1 MTDQELYNKIES
13 SEDATETTN
22 ETVNETT
29 QDISEETK
37 SPEQN
42 VGQVENKDTTINP
55 VPPVDGTVNTAEPEK
70 TYSQSEY
77 DKMVFSLKRQIAK
90 NNEKWNKKFEEFNKQ
105 YGSGKF
111 ESLEKRLGSLENPVK
126 PLSRDQFQTDDEYI
140 QNLIDKG
147 VEKRWQER
155 EEKMREEYAK
165 YEQQQREEYEHRK
178 ELDEGINKWF
188 PSAEERQK
196 FVDTV
201 QNAFSEGLSEL
212 LEQEQNVLNYLHQTE
227 NSSRILYEFATKP
240 EVVEQIFSVK
250 NPLMRL
256 MAVRDL
262 ENKLIAE
269 KSSPTPVQAPTPAT
283 APAPAQTNEQ
293 PAPVNNLAKAV
304 GKPGTQVDAEPDIFN
319 NRDSLRAFI
328 RSH

>member
-1 MTDQELYNKIES
+1 MSDEELYAKIEA
-13 SEDATETTN
+13 SEDTTSD
-22 ETVNETT
+22 TKT
-29 QDISEETK
+29 DISEEK
-37 SPEQN
+37 SEEKSVEQTTDTT
-42 VGQVENKDTTINP
+42 VENPPKSDETTKVETPVSAQIDP
-55 VPPVDGTVNTAEPEK
+55 VPPVAGTVTMEDFNKAQ
-70 TYSQSEY
+70 YS
-77 DKMVFSLKRQIAK
+77 FKRQLGRQRDK
-90 NNEKWNKKFEEFNKQ
+90 YQNQLNEWQKKYEA
-105 YGSGKF
+105 
-111 ESLEKRLGSLENPVK
+111 LEKRLGSLENPEK
-126 PLSRDQFQTDDEYI
+126 PLMRDQFQTDDEYI

-178 ELDEGINKWF
+178 ELDEGINKWY

-269 KSSPTPVQAPTPAT
+269 KSNPAPVQNA
-283 APAPAQTNEQ
+283 APAPAPVQTNEQ

-304 GKPGTQVDAEPDIFN
+304 GKPGTQVDAEPDIFD

>member
-1 MTDQELYNKIES
+1 MEKIDKMPEEPES
-13 SEDATETTN
+13 KSEDEESEAESENPSENTTET
-22 ETVNETT
+22 
-29 QDISEETK
+29 
-37 SPEQN
+37 P
-42 VGQVENKDTTINP
+42 VENTPKTDETPKVEAPVSAQVDP
-55 VPPVDGTVNTAEPEK
+55 VPPVAATVTMDDFNKAQ
-70 TYSQSEY
+70 YS
-77 DKMVFSLKRQIAK
+77 FKRQLGRQK
-90 NNEKWNKKFEEFNKQ
+90 DKYENQLNEWQKKYEA
-105 YGSGKF
+105 
-111 ESLEKRLGSLENPVK
+111 LEKRLGSLENPEK
-126 PLSRDQFQTDDEYI
+126 PLMRDQFQTDDEYI
-140 QNLIDKG
+140 QQLIDKG

-178 ELDEGINKWF
+178 ELDEGINKWY

-201 QNAFSEGLSEL
+201 QNAFSEGLSDL

-269 KSSPTPVQAPTPAT
+269 KSNPAPVQAP

-293 PAPVNNLAKAV
+293 SAPVNNLAKAV
-304 GKPGTQVDAEPDIFN
+304 GKPGTQVDAEPDIFD

>member
-1 MTDQELYNKIES
+1 MSDEELYAKIDA
-13 SEDATETTN
+13 SEDTTTETT
-22 ETVNETT
+22 TT
-29 QDISEETK
+29 DISEEK
-37 SPEQN
+37 PVEQTTETP
-42 VGQVENKDTTINP
+42 VENTPKTDETPKVEAPVSAQIDP
-55 VPPVDGTVNTAEPEK
+55 VPPVAATVTMDDFNKAQ
-70 TYSQSEY
+70 YS
-77 DKMVFSLKRQIAK
+77 FKRQLGRQKDKYENQI
-90 NNEKWNKKFEEFNKQ
+90 NEWQKKYEA
-105 YGSGKF
+105 
-111 ESLEKRLGSLENPVK
+111 LEKRLGSLEHPEK
-126 PLSRDQFQTDDEYI
+126 PLMRDQFQTDDEYI

-178 ELDEGINKWF
+178 ELDEGINKWY

-269 KSSPTPVQAPTPAT
+269 KSNPAPVQAPAPTPA
-283 APAPAQTNEQ
+283 PVQTNEQ
-293 PAPVNNLAKAV
+293 PAQVNNLAKAV
-304 GKPGTQVDAEPDIFN
+304 GKPGTQVDAEPDIFD

>member
-1 MTDQELYNKIES
+1 MNAALSAQREYKMTDEELYAKIDA
-13 SEDATETTN
+13 SEDTTAETT
-22 ETVNETT
+22 T
-29 QDISEETK
+29 DISEEKSVEQTTETPIENPTK
-37 SPEQN
+37 TDETP
-42 VGQVENKDTTINP
+42 QVEPPVSTQVDP
-55 VPPVDGTVNTAEPEK
+55 VPPVATTVSMDDFNKAQ
-70 TYSQSEY
+70 YS
-77 DKMVFSLKRQIAK
+77 FKRQLG
-90 NNEKWNKKFEEFNKQ
+90 KQ
-105 YGSGKF
+105 KDKYENQLREWQQKY
-111 ESLEKRLGSLENPVK
+111 EAMEKRLGSLENPEK
-126 PLSRDQFQTDDEYI
+126 PLSRDQFGTDDEYI
-140 QNLIDKG
+140 QQLIDKG

-178 ELDEGINKWF
+178 ELDDGINKWY
-188 PSAEERQK
+188 PTAEERQK

-227 NSSRILYEFATKP
+227 NSSRLLYEFATKP

-269 KSSPTPVQAPTPAT
+269 KSQPTPP
-283 APAPAQTNEQ
+283 APAPVQTSEQ
-293 PAPVNNLAKAV
+293 PAPAPVNNLAKAV
-304 GKPGTQVDAEPDIFN
+304 GKPGTQIDAEPDIFD

>member
-1 MTDQELYNKIES
+1 MTDQELYAKIDA
-13 SEDATETTN
+13 SEDTSTETTTT
-22 ETVNETT
+22 ETP
-29 QDISEETK
+29 DISEEK
-37 SPEQN
+37 PVEQTTETS
-42 VGQVENKDTTINP
+42 VENQTQPTETQTPATQEP
-55 VPPVDGTVNTAEPEK
+55 VPPTPATVSMDDFNKAQ
-70 TYSQSEY
+70 YS
-77 DKMVFSLKRQIAK
+77 FKRQLGKQKDRYENQI
-90 NNEKWNKKFEEFNKQ
+90 NEWQKKYEA
-105 YGSGKF
+105 
-111 ESLEKRLGSLENPVK
+111 LEKRLGSLENPEK
-126 PLSRDQFQTDDEYI
+126 PLMRDQFQTDDEYI

-178 ELDEGINKWF
+178 ELDEGINKWY

-201 QNAFSEGLSEL
+201 QNAFSEGLSDL

-269 KSSPTPVQAPTPAT
+269 KSNPAPVQAP
-283 APAPAQTNEQ
+283 APAPVQTSEQ
-293 PAPVNNLAKAV
+293 PTPAAPVNNLAKSV
-304 GKPGTQVDAEPDIFN
+304 GKPGTQVDAEPDIFD

>member
-1 MTDQELYNKIES
+1 MTDQELYSKIES
-13 SEDATETTN
+13 SEDTTTETT
-22 ETVNETT
+22 TT
-29 QDISEETK
+29 DIIENKSEEK
-37 SPEQN
+37 P
-42 VGQVENKDTTINP
+42 VENTTETPVENTPKTDETPKVEAPVSAQVDP
-55 VPPVDGTVNTAEPEK
+55 VPPVAATVTMDDFNKAQ
-70 TYSQSEY
+70 YS
-77 DKMVFSLKRQIAK
+77 FKRQLGRQK
-90 NNEKWNKKFEEFNKQ
+90 DKYENQLNEWQKKYEA
-105 YGSGKF
+105 
-111 ESLEKRLGSLENPVK
+111 LEKRLGSLENPEK
-126 PLSRDQFQTDDEYI
+126 PLMRDQFQTDDEYI
-140 QNLIDKG
+140 QQLIDKG

-178 ELDEGINKWF
+178 ELDEGINKWY

-201 QNAFSEGLSEL
+201 QNAFSEGLSDL

-269 KSSPTPVQAPTPAT
+269 KSNPAPVQAP

-293 PAPVNNLAKAV
+293 SAPVNNLAKAV
-304 GKPGTQVDAEPDIFN
+304 GKPGTQVDAEPDIFD

>member
-1 MTDQELYNKIES
+1 MNVAFSTQREHDMTDQELYAKIDA
-13 SEDATETTN
+13 SEDTSTETTTT
-22 ETVNETT
+22 ETS
-29 QDISEETK
+29 DISEEK
-37 SPEQN
+37 PVEQTTETP
-42 VGQVENKDTTINP
+42 VENQTQPTETPIPATQEP
-55 VPPVDGTVNTAEPEK
+55 VPPTPTTVSMDDFNKAQ
-70 TYSQSEY
+70 YS
-77 DKMVFSLKRQIAK
+77 FKRQLGRQKDKYENQI
-90 NNEKWNKKFEEFNKQ
+90 NEWQKKYEA
-105 YGSGKF
+105 
-111 ESLEKRLGSLENPVK
+111 LEKRLGSLENPEK
-126 PLSRDQFQTDDEYI
+126 PLMRDQFQTDDEYI
-140 QNLIDKG
+140 QQLIDKG

-178 ELDEGINKWF
+178 ELDEGINKWY

-201 QNAFSEGLSEL
+201 QNAFSEGLSDL

-269 KSSPTPVQAPTPAT
+269 KSQPTPPAPAPTPA
-283 APAPAQTNEQ
+283 PVQTSEQ

-304 GKPGTQVDAEPDIFN
+304 GKPGTQVDAEPDIFD

>member
-1 MTDQELYNKIES
+1 MTDQELYSKIES
-13 SEDATETTN
+13 SEDTTETTN
-22 ETVNETT
+22 ETTTETN

-42 VGQVENKDTTINP
+42 VEQVENKDTTINP
-55 VPPVDGTVNTAEPEK
+55 VPPGAGIENTAAPEK

-90 NNEKWNKKFEEFNKQ
+90 NNEKWNKKFDEFSKQ

-140 QNLIDKG
+140 SKLIDEG

-178 ELDEGINKWF
+178 ELDDGINKWY
-188 PSAEERQK
+188 PTAEERQK

-227 NSSRILYEFATKP
+227 NSSRLLYEFATKP

-269 KSSPTPVQAPTPAT
+269 KSQPTPP
-283 APAPAQTNEQ
+283 APAPVQTSEQ
-293 PAPVNNLAKAV
+293 PAPAPAPVNNLAKAV
-304 GKPGTQVDAEPDIFN
+304 GKPGTQIDAEPDIFD

>member
-111 ESLEKRLGSLENPVK
+111 ESLEKRLGSLEHPEK
-126 PLSRDQFQTDDEYI
+126 PLMRDQFQTDDEYI

-178 ELDEGINKWF
+178 ELDEGINKWY

-196 FVDTV
+196 FVSTV
-201 QNAFSEGLSEL
+201 QNAFSEGLSDL

-269 KSSPTPVQAPTPAT
+269 KSNPAPVQSPAPT
-283 APAPAQTNEQ
+283 PAPAQTNEQ

-304 GKPGTQVDAEPDIFN
+304 GKPGTQVDAEPDIFD